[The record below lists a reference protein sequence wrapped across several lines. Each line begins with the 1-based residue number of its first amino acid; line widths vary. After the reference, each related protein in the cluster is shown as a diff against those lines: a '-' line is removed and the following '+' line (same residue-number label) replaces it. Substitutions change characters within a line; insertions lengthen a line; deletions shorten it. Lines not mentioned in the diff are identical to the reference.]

1 MPGNTATDPGLMAH
15 FLYAKSKMFGVKGFT
30 ASPIDLSNYGKGTGI
45 ESVKTASENIYVS
58 GLVKDRLFIETGL
71 PLKSVK
77 VIGMDG
83 QVLINQSFELE
94 VSVAHLSS
102 GIYLVRL
109 EAMDGTV
116 IIKKIIKQ

>member
-1 MPGNTATDPGLMAH
+1 
-15 FLYAKSKMFGVKGFT
+15 MFGVKGFT

-45 ESVKTASENIYVS
+45 ESVKTASESIYVS
-58 GLVKDRLFIETGL
+58 GSVKDRLFIETGL

-109 EAMDGTV
+109 EAMDGSV

>member
-1 MPGNTATDPGLMAH
+1 M
-15 FLYAKSKMFGVKGFT
+15 
-30 ASPIDLSNYGKGTGI
+30 
-45 ESVKTASENIYVS
+45 
-58 GLVKDRLFIETGL
+58 KDRLFIETGL

-83 QVLINQSFELE
+83 QVLINQSFEPE